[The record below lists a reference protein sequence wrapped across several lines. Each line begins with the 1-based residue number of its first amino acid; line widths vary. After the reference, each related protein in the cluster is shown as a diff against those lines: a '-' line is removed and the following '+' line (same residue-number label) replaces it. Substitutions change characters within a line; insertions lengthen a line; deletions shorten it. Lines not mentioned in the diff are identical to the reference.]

1 MILPK
6 LKTEKSPEHVNGLY
20 ASIDLGSN
28 SFRMM
33 IAKIN
38 HLPTGVQFQ
47 TIDTLRDTVRLAAG
61 LNKDN
66 ELRFFKT
73 HNALC
78 KIGQRCLT
86 LLLF

>member
-38 HLPTGVQFQ
+38 YLPTGVQFQ
-47 TIDTLRDTVRLAAG
+47 TIDT
-61 LNKDN
+61 
-66 ELRFFKT
+66 
-73 HNALC
+73 
-78 KIGQRCLT
+78 
-86 LLLF
+86 